1 VSTNGALAAAR
12 VLVTGGSGFL
22 GRHLVERLRAA
33 GCRRVVAPRLADYD
47 LTHEADVARMFAEQP
62 VELVVHLAAE
72 VGGIGFNMANPG
84 SIFYRNVMLNTLVME
99 QARRAGVRKF
109 VGVGSVCAYPEHAR
123 VPFREDE
130 LWDGY
135 PEPTNAP
142 YGLAKK
148 MMLAQGQAYRA
159 QYGFDAIHLLL
170 MNLYGPGDHF
180 DAERSHVIPAL
191 IRRFGEAAAAGAAEV
206 VVWGDGEATREFLY
220 VEDAAR
226 GIVLATERYDG
237 AAPVNLGAG
246 FEISVRE
253 LAALIA
259 ELTGY
264 RGRVV
269 FDAARP
275 SGQRRRCADVSVA
288 AREFGFRAA
297 VSLREGL
304 ARTIEWYRREAYAGA
319 AP

>member
-1 VSTNGALAAAR
+1 MSLAGAR
-12 VLVTGGSGFL
+12 VLVTGGAGFL
-22 GRHLVERLRAA
+22 GRHVAGRLRDL
-33 GCRRVVAPRLADYD
+33 GCRDVVVPRRSSCD
-47 LTHEADVARMFAEQP
+47 LTREDDVARLFAER
-62 VELVVHLAAE
+62 VDMVLHLAAE

-123 VPFREDE
+123 VPFRERE

-135 PEPTNAP
+135 PEPTNGP
-142 YGLAKK
+142 YGMAKK
-148 MMLAQGQAYRA
+148 TMLVQGQAYRA
-159 QYGFDAIHLLL
+159 QYGFPAIHLLM

-191 IRRFGEAAAAGAAEV
+191 IRRFLDAAAAGAPEV
-206 VVWGDGEATREFLY
+206 VVWGDGLATREFLY

-226 GIVLATERYDG
+226 GICLAAERYDG
-237 AAPVNLGAG
+237 AEPVNLGAG

-253 LAALIA
+253 LASLIA
-259 ELTGY
+259 EITGY

-269 FDAARP
+269 FDASKP
-275 SGQRRRCADVSVA
+275 SGQRRRCADVSQ
-288 AREFGFRAA
+288 ARQAFGFEAT
-297 VSLREGL
+297 VGLREGL
-304 ARTIEWYRREAYAGA
+304 TRTIDWYVREAA
-319 AP
+319 ALTR